1 MSQYVNKVFSEIA
14 FQKRLAKL
22 AAEKE
27 YQKALAEQRKTD
39 VRK

>member
-1 MSQYVNKVFSEIA
+1 MSQYVNEVFAAIA
-14 FQKRLAKL
+14 FENHLAKL

>member
-1 MSQYVNKVFSEIA
+1 MSQHVNEVICEIA

-27 YQKALAEQRKTD
+27 FKKVLAEQRKTD
-39 VRK
+39 ARK

>member
-1 MSQYVNKVFSEIA
+1 MSQHVNEVLAAIA
-14 FQKRLAKL
+14 FETCLAKL

-27 YQKALAEQRKTD
+27 YRKALAEQCKTD